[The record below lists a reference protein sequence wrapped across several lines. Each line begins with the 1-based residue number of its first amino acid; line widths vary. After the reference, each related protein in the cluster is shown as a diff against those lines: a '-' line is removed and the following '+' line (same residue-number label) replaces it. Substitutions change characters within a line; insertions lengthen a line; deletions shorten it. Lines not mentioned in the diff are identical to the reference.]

1 MISTGT
7 FCPCWRATLTT
18 VRAES
23 ETAPHVPYASV
34 ARARL
39 AGLSLACLLAWP
51 IPGRAE
57 TAPLFRLFLTNG
69 TVVTCLG
76 EYARVGDRVV
86 FTMPVGEGSQLL
98 SLPGNLVDWARTE
111 QYTDSFRAARYA
123 ETRGEADFSALAG
136 QVAAV
141 LNEIAITNDPG
152 RKLQLA
158 LDARRR
164 LNAWPRD
171 HYNYKADDVRQI
183 VQLVDEAISEMRAA
197 AGEQQF
203 DFSLEANIQPAE
215 VPVLPDP
222 TAAESLTG
230 AAAVVD
236 LTDDPSERM
245 SLLESLAQA
254 VDKGT
259 ASLSPDVATHLQT
272 LVHDRLRAEHQVE
285 ADYSRLSSLAGA
297 DAKTRAARADVRG
310 VEKVIARVQAE
321 DGRLGHRRPERVAA
335 LLASVHDELDSAR
348 RLRLA
353 RDQWSVKI
361 GTYRSYRRAVSAPLA
376 SLDVLASSLDD
387 IKRLAGPE
395 ATELPRLLQRVGQV
409 LRALAS
415 IVPPSD
421 LAPVHTLIESA
432 ARLAEQA
439 VLTRKSA
446 VASGAMDQAW
456 QASSAAAGALMLL
469 DRAKHDIDS
478 AMAPPGG

>member
-1 MISTGT
+1 
-7 FCPCWRATLTT
+7 
-18 VRAES
+18 
-23 ETAPHVPYASV
+23 
-34 ARARL
+34 
-39 AGLSLACLLAWP
+39 
-51 IPGRAE
+51 
-57 TAPLFRLFLTNG
+57 
-69 TVVTCLG
+69 
-76 EYARVGDRVV
+76 
-86 FTMPVGEGSQLL
+86 
-98 SLPGNLVDWARTE
+98 
-111 QYTDSFRAARYA
+111 
-123 ETRGEADFSALAG
+123 
-136 QVAAV
+136 
-141 LNEIAITNDPG
+141 
-152 RKLQLA
+152 
-158 LDARRR
+158 
-164 LNAWPRD
+164 
-171 HYNYKADDVRQI
+171 
-183 VQLVDEAISEMRAA
+183 
-197 AGEQQF
+197 
-203 DFSLEANIQPAE
+203 
-215 VPVLPDP
+215 
-222 TAAESLTG
+222 
-230 AAAVVD
+230 VVD

-254 VDKGT
+254 IDKTT

-285 ADYSRLSSLAGA
+285 ADYSRLSSLAGT

-321 DGRLGHRRPERVAA
+321 DGRLGHQRPQRVAA
-335 LLASVHDELDSAR
+335 LLASVRDELDSAR

-361 GTYRSYRRAVSAPLA
+361 VAYRSYRRAVSVPLG
-376 SLDVLASSLDD
+376 SLDLIAASLDD

-395 ATELPRLLQRVGQV
+395 ASELPRLLQRVAQV

-421 LAPVHTLIESA
+421 LAPIHTLIESA

-439 VLTRKSA
+439 VLTRRSA